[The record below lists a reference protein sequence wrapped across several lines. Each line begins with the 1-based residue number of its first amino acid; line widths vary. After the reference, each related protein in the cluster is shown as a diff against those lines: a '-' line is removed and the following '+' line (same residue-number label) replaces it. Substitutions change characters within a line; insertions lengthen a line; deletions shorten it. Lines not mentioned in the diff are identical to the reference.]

1 MTDNLGKKRKRPT
14 STKKTKKN
22 NTNIRKL
29 DKKLRKKSRKIGKK
43 KTDNKKEKDE
53 KPNNV
58 EENFLAKL
66 KKNKQVENNQ
76 KKINI
81 KIEGDMTIFAK
92 RREKAKAILTQIKE
106 SLNIRAKKEIIDEIK
121 KCLKYDNTNIAV
133 LNSCLNIF
141 LQLDLNDE
149 FYELLNLSKFSLTKE
164 TINVEKFNKTG
175 ASSSANFENNINKLL
190 FNNDKEIILTLISC
204 FQKLKNIC
212 IMVNVIKKEQKMKK
226 ELKSML
232 TFNLRKKEDEKCYY
246 IIPKN
251 GRKDITKRLYQEI
264 MNFLKNYIYIKNFD
278 YFVPNQPIN
287 LQLNKTLYLFH
298 IFYKFYEYIVDVN
311 IKDEKI
317 TITLNMQKMNIF
329 ENMKE
334 FVNNIIEE
342 LGKSFQKIDEQTEKK
357 INFFFLCFKIEP
369 TENNLKN
376 LQKNIDNMLSQMSQ
390 LTPKKIE
397 LFLENNKEL
406 KSFLSLENESLIL
419 KTKAK
424 EYKFNIEVYN
434 DTILTS
440 IKSNIENDRIIDK
453 LNYENIY

>member
-1 MTDNLGKKRKRPT
+1 MYYKI
-14 STKKTKKN
+14 
-22 NTNIRKL
+22 TN
-29 DKKLRKKSRKIGKK
+29 KK
-43 KTDNKKEKDE
+43 KYH
-53 KPNNV
+53 
-58 EENFLAKL
+58 F
-66 KKNKQVENNQ
+66 
-76 KKINI
+76 
-81 KIEGDMTIFAK
+81 
-92 RREKAKAILTQIKE
+92 
-106 SLNIRAKKEIIDEIK
+106 
-121 KCLKYDNTNIAV
+121 
-133 LNSCLNIF
+133 
-141 LQLDLNDE
+141 
-149 FYELLNLSKFSLTKE
+149 
-164 TINVEKFNKTG
+164 
-175 ASSSANFENNINKLL
+175 LL
-190 FNNDKEIILTLISC
+190 F
-204 FQKLKNIC
+204 
-212 IMVNVIKKEQKMKK
+212 
-226 ELKSML
+226 
-232 TFNLRKKEDEKCYY
+232 FN
-246 IIPKN
+246 PS
-251 GRKDITKRLYQEI
+251 LYQEI

-440 IKSNIENDRIIDK
+440 IKSNYKFLNLNKALIILNPLSYEKEFTNFKENFNREKTVTKKEMADELIEYLKKIGLETSDYNNKKKDYNKYVIDCSK
-453 LNYENIY
+453 KYEKTYHIVYHSENHCLK